1 MTSTPS
7 SPADRYR
14 RLATRFTDLVNAVPD
29 DRWSAPSPCDEWT
42 AIDVVKHV
50 VTTEAD
56 LLGRMPFAPGTAEDT
71 TDALASWPRVRDLI
85 QAALDNPEHA
95 TYTYDGYFG
104 PTTFAATVDQ
114 FYSMD
119 LVVHAWD
126 LARAAGLT
134 EFEAIDPT
142 EIDTITEA
150 FAPLAGTMRQP
161 GLFNEEIAVPAEAD
175 AQTRFLAFTGRKP

>member
-14 RLATRFTDLVNAVPD
+14 RLAARFTDIVIAVPG
-29 DRWSAPSPCDEWT
+29 DRWSAPSPCEDWA
-42 AIDVVKHV
+42 AIDVVNHV

-56 LLGRMPFAPGTAEDT
+56 LLGRMPFAPDPAQDT
-71 TDALASWPRVRDLI
+71 TDAIAAWPQVRDLM

-104 PTTFAATVDQ
+104 PTTFGATVDQ
-114 FYSMD
+114 FYCMD

-126 LARAAGLT
+126 LARAVGLT

-161 GLFNEEIAVPAEAD
+161 GLFNAEVAVPSEAD
-175 AQTRFLAFTGRKP
+175 SQTRFLAYTGRKA